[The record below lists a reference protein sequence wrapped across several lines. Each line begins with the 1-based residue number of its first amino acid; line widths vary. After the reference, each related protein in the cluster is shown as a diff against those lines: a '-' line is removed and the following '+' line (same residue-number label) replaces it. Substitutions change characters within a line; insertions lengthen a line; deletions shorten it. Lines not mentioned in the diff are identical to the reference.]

1 MFITVVFIFVVSIL
15 GIVVEG
21 LSEEEINTTTEAKNL
36 LNFGRNKLIVAETKM
51 VRFSSRYAN
60 KLVSSNQSL
69 ALDYWMLLQKLSF
82 AILLLLFL
90 TTITSS
96 SSQLFF
102 PYTAGS
108 IINRWQYQFFT
119 ENSEFPKF
127 RNSDIFAVHN
137 PHQDTPL
144 APKSYLYD
152 LSYALLVVN
161 LKNNIFCLDYL

>member
-1 MFITVVFIFVVSIL
+1 MILPTVY
-15 GIVVEG
+15 GKKG
-21 LSEEEINTTTEAKNL
+21 CT
-36 LNFGRNKLIVAETKM
+36 
-51 VRFSSRYAN
+51 
-60 KLVSSNQSL
+60 
-69 ALDYWMLLQKLSF
+69 
-82 AILLLLFL
+82 
-90 TTITSS
+90 
-96 SSQLFF
+96 QLFF

-127 RNSDIFAVHN
+127 RHFRR
-137 PHQDTPL
+137 PQPPPL